1 MTFLAISF
9 DVRAPPAGSLDTALA
24 RLQPA
29 PEEEIISDFPLEES
43 MYRFKSH
50 SYLNTLYCHFASAGS
65 SPRSSRPGGW
75 ESLAIASPSQ
85 PIPDHGREN
94 ASRQDLIALPLPPA
108 LRQRHPSAAAP
119 AMLPNG
125 CSCLRLTRS
134 SCTHRPA
141 GCVSPC
147 HCLAWNRS
155 KTLHH

>member
-1 MTFLAISF
+1 MQDSNQPQRKKLFLTFLWKNLCIDSSRIPTLTRF
-9 DVRAPPAGSLDTALA
+9 TA
-24 RLQPA
+24 
-29 PEEEIISDFPLEES
+29 
-43 MYRFKSH
+43 
-50 SYLNTLYCHFASAGS
+50 TLRHFASAGS

>member
-1 MTFLAISF
+1 MWEHHRREVWILLLQDSNQPQRKKLFLTFLWKNLYIDLS
-9 DVRAPPAGSLDTALA
+9 RIPTLTP
-24 RLQPA
+24 
-29 PEEEIISDFPLEES
+29 
-43 MYRFKSH
+43 
-50 SYLNTLYCHFASAGS
+50 LYCHFASAGS
-65 SPRSSRPGGW
+65 LPRSSRPGGW

-108 LRQRHPSAAAP
+108 LRQCHPFAAAQV
-119 AMLPNG
+119 MLPNR

-134 SCTHRPA
+134 SCTRRPA
-141 GCVSPC
+141 RCVSPC